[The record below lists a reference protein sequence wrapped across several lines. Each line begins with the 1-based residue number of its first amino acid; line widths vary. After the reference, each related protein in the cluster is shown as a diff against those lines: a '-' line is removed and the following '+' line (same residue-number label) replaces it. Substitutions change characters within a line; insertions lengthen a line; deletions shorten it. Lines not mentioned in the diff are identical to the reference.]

1 MASGRAI
8 LHGNVEFSIL
18 VLSTEKRYSSFL
30 KRVCFFSRK
39 FISELTQLA
48 HDVVTMLD
56 FGCILISKSDNV
68 VTTLSQRCVSDVVTT
83 TKNERCYNVVFS
95 TSVFWPGIIDLTGMS
110 WFWCRFPDENLKVF
124 QHHYNYL
131 FSKIYN
137 IAFQIHFLINKIN
150 SVYVNAK
157 SSNGGY
163 LKIYSSL
170 PEQRKG
176 IFDLV

>member
-1 MASGRAI
+1 
-8 LHGNVEFSIL
+8 
-18 VLSTEKRYSSFL
+18 
-30 KRVCFFSRK
+30 
-39 FISELTQLA
+39 
-48 HDVVTMLD
+48 MLD

-95 TSVFWPGIIDLTGMS
+95 TSVFRPGIIDLTGMS